1 MGVYADVADVAD
13 DYGPVPTERRRRA
26 ARLIDQAET
35 LLALA
40 DPHLF
45 ERVVEPDEQGQVP
58 AGKVSKV
65 LANQVVCEMVGTVL
79 RNPDGVRSST
89 ETNGPF
95 TRSRTFTDAVAAG
108 TLDLTDRHRTLL
120 GMPPN
125 PASGRAFTIR
135 PGGDRAPHLHP
146 HTRDHRGWP

>member
-1 MGVYADVADVAD
+1 MGVYAEATDVAA
-13 DYGPVPTERRRRA
+13 DYGPVPTEKLLRVD
-26 ARLIDQAET
+26 RLIQQAET
-35 LLALA
+35 LLAVA

-65 LANQVVCEMVGTVL
+65 LANQVVCEMVGAVL

-95 TRSRTFTDAVAAG
+95 TRSRTFLDSVAG
-108 TLDLTDRHRTLL
+108 TVELTDRHRVML
-120 GMPPN
+120 GLPPS
-125 PASGRAFTIR
+125 PTSGRAFTIR
-135 PGGDRAPHLHP
+135 PGGHPPPHHLHP
-146 HTRDHRGWP
+146 RDHCGWWP